1 MYNHSDLIGV
11 PFEYGGRDNTLD
23 CYGLIMELYRRDH
36 GIEIPD
42 YGSTAHAEL
51 AESRMILAA
60 FSWTRLQKPEPGA
73 VLLIRCGKHVRH
85 VGYVVEDD
93 MFYHTWEKSGG
104 VVCEPLDVWNTKI
117 VGIYKYAK

>member
-1 MYNHSDLIGV
+1 MYKHPDLIGT
-11 PFEYGGRDNTLD
+11 PFEYGGRGQTLD
-23 CYGLIMELYRRDH
+23 CYGLIMELYRRDF

-42 YGSTAHAEL
+42 YGSTPDAGL
-51 AESRMILAA
+51 AQSRMITAA
-60 FSWTRLQKPEPGA
+60 FNWQRIENPEPGA
-73 VLLIRCGKHVRH
+73 VLLIKCGKYVRH

-104 VVCEPLDVWNTKI
+104 VVCEPLDVWKAKI